1 MSTGTMLG
9 REPVAILFAVMAVIQ
24 VAIAFGVTISA
35 EQLGLLNVALA
46 AIFSVITRSQ
56 VTPV

>member
-1 MSTGTMLG
+1 MSQGTLYG

-24 VAIAFGVTISA
+24 VAIAFGLSISA

-56 VTPV
+56 VSPV